1 MTDLLDFISEL
12 KELQVLYNEGEIRNF
27 DFDTKIQKYENQFT
41 DFEDAMQAQQEMFPE
56 NC

>member
-41 DFEDAMQAQQEMFPE
+41 DFENDMQAQQEMFPE

>member
-41 DFEDAMQAQQEMFPE
+41 DFENDMQAQQEMFPE
-56 NC
+56 NY